1 MHRSFLSLF
10 ASLSLFCQSLSLS
23 LSLSSNFLSTA
34 QSNLGKKAKKGMQRL
49 FISLSFFGFSFFGV
63 SRILLLLFLSSSNLA
78 QTSAITDE
86 ETISLVEQVFPPL
99 HGATLSG
106 QGSAGVAQLKP
117 LLETIASTGCPFF
130 STSQAWQSKELM
142 HACLLAVLGKFAAEE
157 GGGGGNSLSSSSSQ
171 QQQWSKCQFSLDTR
185 RGTIVRNSQLSTVYA
200 TSETILSAL
209 IVTLLLAVVMTL
221 FVDYIRQW

>member
-1 MHRSFLSLF
+1 
-10 ASLSLFCQSLSLS
+10 
-23 LSLSSNFLSTA
+23 
-34 QSNLGKKAKKGMQRL
+34 
-49 FISLSFFGFSFFGV
+49 
-63 SRILLLLFLSSSNLA
+63 
-78 QTSAITDE
+78 
-86 ETISLVEQVFPPL
+86 
-99 HGATLSG
+99 
-106 QGSAGVAQLKP
+106 
-117 LLETIASTGCPFF
+117 
-130 STSQAWQSKELM
+130 M